1 MLSRR
6 YKKLVF
12 ADHFVFPQ
20 NIHTLASMRRL
31 LSFKERCR
39 SIHGN
44 TRNSCPL
51 PRKRDRRLRLVEHD
65 EHACE
70 EGGANV
76 AFARPAYYFAGAD
89 AGWVRISAFVST
101 SLAAKKKRV
110 RIKIEKTHNA
120 PQSDLQVNSCQESR
134 LMLRRS

>member
-1 MLSRR
+1 MGI
-6 YKKLVF
+6 
-12 ADHFVFPQ
+12 FPQ
-20 NIHTLASMRRL
+20 YMHIYICIHEPVPIYRKWQIELTN
-31 LSFKERCR
+31 
-39 SIHGN
+39 GN
-44 TRNSCPL
+44 TRNICPL
-51 PRKRDRRLRLVEHD
+51 PRKRDRRLRLVEHH

-70 EGGANV
+70 EGGADI